1 MFCEQYEL
9 ANITLI
15 FEVQQKNTFSFL
27 DIKICRELFYN
38 ENVYFKY
45 IFIYDGYQ
53 DNFIDFCI
61 KRFFDE
67 LYETLSQKKPT
78 IV

>member
-1 MFCEQYEL
+1 MNNEL

-15 FEVQQKNTFSFL
+15 FEVQQKNTFTFL

-53 DNFIDFCI
+53 DNFIDFCT
-61 KRFFDE
+61 KRFFDK
-67 LYETLSQKKPT
+67 LYETLLQKKPT

>member
-1 MFCEQYEL
+1 MNNEL

-45 IFIYDGYQ
+45 IFKYDGYQ

>member
-1 MFCEQYEL
+1 MNNEL

-15 FEVQQKNTFSFL
+15 FEVQQKNTFTFL

-45 IFIYDGYQ
+45 IFKYDGYQ

>member
-1 MFCEQYEL
+1 MNLL

-27 DIKICRELFYN
+27 DIKICRELFYD

-45 IFIYDGYQ
+45 IFKY
-53 DNFIDFCI
+53 
-61 KRFFDE
+61 FDK
-67 LYETLSQKKPT
+67 LYETLLQKKPA

>member
-1 MFCEQYEL
+1 MNNEL

>member
-1 MFCEQYEL
+1 MNNEL
-9 ANITLI
+9 GNITLI

-61 KRFFDE
+61 KRFFDK
-67 LYETLSQKKPT
+67 LYETLLQKKPT

>member
-1 MFCEQYEL
+1 MNNEL

-61 KRFFDE
+61 KRFFDK
-67 LYETLSQKKPT
+67 L
-78 IV
+78 

>member
-1 MFCEQYEL
+1 MNNEL

-15 FEVQQKNTFSFL
+15 FEVQQKNTFTFL

>member
-45 IFIYDGYQ
+45 IFKYDGYQ

>member
-1 MFCEQYEL
+1 MNNEL
-9 ANITLI
+9 GNITLI